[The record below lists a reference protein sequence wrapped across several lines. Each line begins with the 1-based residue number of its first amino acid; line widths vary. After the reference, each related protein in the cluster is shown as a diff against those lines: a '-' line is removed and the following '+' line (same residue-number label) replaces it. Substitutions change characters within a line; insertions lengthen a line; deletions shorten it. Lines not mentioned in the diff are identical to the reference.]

1 MEYSVFTKYID
12 LPKQKYKFT
21 KDALTESIP
30 VNAQSSPDDNLAKN
44 NVEWRWRFIKINNK
58 EFVEISHKKP
68 NSARLYINK
77 FGDWVERKIDPE
89 FDKYVAKQFYSYS
102 S

>member
-1 MEYSVFTKYID
+1 MDSIFTKYTE

-21 KDALTESIP
+21 KDALTASIP
-30 VNAQSSPDDNLAKN
+30 VNCLEKENIELSKN
-44 NVEWRWRFIKINNK
+44 SVEWRWRMMKIDNK

-77 FGDWVERKIDPE
+77 FSDWVERDIDPE
-89 FDKYVAKQFYSYS
+89 FDKYVFKTYYSYS